1 MSGSTLNFGGK
12 VALVTGGGNGIGRAA
27 CLGFARGGAKVVVV
41 DRDGTGAEATAGII
55 RQQGGDAIAITAD
68 VTQADHVK
76 AYVKAALDKF
86 GRIDCFFNNAGIE
99 GKMNPMP
106 DYEEDAFDR
115 VMAVNVKG
123 VFLGMKYVLPTMLAQ
138 GSGTI
143 VNTASTAALFGTSG
157 MIAYIG
163 SKHAVLGMTKSAA
176 IDVARK
182 GIRINAV
189 CPGPVETRM
198 MRSIESMRNPND
210 PKAAYTMG
218 AAATADGRYA
228 TPEEIANAVLYLSSD
243 LSGHML
249 GQHVVVDGGRGAGG
263 GAVPLR

>member
-1 MSGSTLNFGGK
+1 MKFDGK
-12 VALVTGGGNGIGRAA
+12 VALITGGGGGIGRATA
-27 CLGFARGGAKVVVV
+27 VGFAERGAKVFVV
-41 DRDGTGAEATAGII
+41 DNDAAGAQATVGVV
-55 RQQGGDAIAITAD
+55 RQGGGDAQCIQAD
-68 VTQADHVK
+68 VTTAADTNNYVQACLA
-76 AYVKAALDKF
+76 AY

-99 GKMNPMP
+99 GQLTPMP
-106 DYEEDAFDR
+106 DYDEAVFDR

-123 VFLGMKYVLPTMLAQ
+123 VFLGMKYVLPVMLKQ
-138 GSGTI
+138 GTGTI
-143 VNTASTAALFGTSG
+143 VNTASTAALFGTPG

-210 PKAAYTMG
+210 PKAAHAMG
-218 AAATADGRYA
+218 AAATPDGRYA
-228 TPEEIANAVLYLSSD
+228 TAEEIANAVLFLASD
-243 LSGHML
+243 LSGHMV
-249 GQHVVVDGGRGAGG
+249 GQHVVVDGGRSGSGG
-263 GAVPLR
+263 SVAPR

>member
-1 MSGSTLNFGGK
+1 MKFDGK
-12 VALVTGGGNGIGRAA
+12 VALITGGGGGIGRATA
-27 CLGFARGGAKVVVV
+27 VGFAERGAKVFIVDNDADSVQATVGVV
-41 DRDGTGAEATAGII
+41 
-55 RQQGGDAIAITAD
+55 RQGGGDAQCIQAD
-68 VTQADHVK
+68 VTTAAETNKYVQACLA
-76 AYVKAALDKF
+76 AY

-210 PKAAYTMG
+210 PKAAYAMG
-218 AAATADGRYA
+218 ANATADGRYA

>member
-1 MSGSTLNFGGK
+1 MKFDGK
-12 VALVTGGGNGIGRAA
+12 VALITGGGGGIGRATA
-27 CLGFARGGAKVVVV
+27 VGFAERGAKVFVV
-41 DRDGTGAEATAGII
+41 DADAAANDATAGIV
-55 RQQGGDAIAITAD
+55 RQNGGDATALRAD
-68 VTQADHVK
+68 VTSSAETQAYIQACLA
-76 AYVKAALDKF
+76 AY

-99 GKMNPMP
+99 GQLSPMP
-106 DYEEDAFDR
+106 DYDEAMFDR

-123 VFLGMKYVLPTMLAQ
+123 VFLGMKHVLPVMLKQ

-163 SKHAVLGMTKSAA
+163 SKHAVLGMTKSAS
-176 IDVARK
+176 IDVARQ

-210 PKAAYTMG
+210 PEAAHMAGSAVTP
-218 AAATADGRYA
+218 DGRYA
-228 TPEEIANAVLYLSSD
+228 TAEEIANAVLFLSSD
-243 LSGHML
+243 LSGHMV
-249 GQHVVVDGGRGAGG
+249 GQHVVVDGGRSAGG

>member
-1 MSGSTLNFGGK
+1 MKFDGK
-12 VALVTGGGNGIGRAA
+12 VALITGGGGGIGRATA
-27 CLGFARGGAKVVVV
+27 IGFAERGAKVFLV
-41 DRDGTGAEATAGII
+41 DADAAAGEATAGIV
-55 RQQGGDAIAITAD
+55 RQNGGDARFLKAD
-68 VTQADHVK
+68 VTTSNDTQ
-76 AYVKAALDKF
+76 AYVQACLDAY

-99 GKMNPMP
+99 GKLTPMP
-106 DYEEDAFDR
+106 DYEEAMFDR

-123 VFLGMKYVLPTMLAQ
+123 VFLGMKYVLPVMLKQ

-143 VNTASTAALFGTSG
+143 VNTASTAALFGTPG

-176 IDVARK
+176 IDVARQ

-210 PKAAYTMG
+210 PKAAHTAG
-218 AAATADGRYA
+218 SAATPDGRYA
-228 TPEEIANAVLYLSSD
+228 TAEEIANAVLFLSSD
-243 LSGHML
+243 LSGHMV
-249 GQHVVVDGGRGAGG
+249 GQHVVVDGGRSGGG